1 MMTATRF
8 LIDTNIFILLEDTTH
23 PVPPAHAQFCKKCSE
38 KSIQL
43 CLHPASRQDISRD
56 SDILRKISSLSKLD
70 KYASLN
76 DTPPVGQKEL
86 ENLYGPI
93 KSPNDLVD
101 CTLLY
106 AIDKANAADFFIT
119 EDIKLRKRAR
129 QAGCETKI
137 LSITE
142 ALTWIDQNFGFH
154 SVFIPQIR
162 EKECYML
169 PIIDN
174 IYDSLEIDYPGFKNW
189 LGKCRKEHRPCWVIE
204 ESDKIQALVILKE
217 EIIQESPII
226 IQKMCPTKIL
236 KVCTFKIGEDIRGKK
251 IGELFIKKL
260 LWFATANNYSI
271 VYLTTYEK
279 QQELLL
285 LLTTFGFEI
294 IGKTETGENILCKQ
308 MNPTPGFSGSPLEFH
323 ISYYPHFQD
332 EMSIQKFIVPIQA
345 PYALRLFPEKSTE
358 KQPLL
363 FTDFHSAGNTIKK
376 TYICHAKIQDLHPG
390 DILLFYVS
398 KNKKLI
404 QSQELISIGII
415 ESAEQINTFQTLM
428 QRTFRRTVYT
438 EEELKKFLDKG
449 KTPLVLSFSLAR
461 HFKKSLNLPRLQSAG
476 ILKAPPQTIQRIQHG
491 QYIKLLRL
499 EETI

>member
-1 MMTATRF
+1 MTATRF
-8 LIDTNIFILLEDTTH
+8 LIDTNIFILLEDTTR
-23 PVPPAHAQFCKKCSE
+23 PVPTSHAQFCKKCSE

-43 CLHPASRQDISRD
+43 CLHPASRQDILRD
-56 SDILRKISSLSKLD
+56 SDILRRISSLSKLE

-76 DTPPVGQKEL
+76 DIPQVGQKEL
-86 ENLYGPI
+86 ETLYGSI
-93 KSPNDLVD
+93 KSSNDLVD

-106 AIDKANAADFFIT
+106 AIDKVNAADFFIT
-119 EDIKLRKRAR
+119 EDIRLRKRAR

-137 LSITE
+137 LSIVE
-142 ALTWIDQNFGFH
+142 ALAWIDQNFGLH
-154 SVFIPQIR
+154 SIFIPQIR

-204 ESDKIQALVILKE
+204 ENDKIQALVILKE
-217 EIIQESPII
+217 EVIQESPFA
-226 IQKMCPTKIL
+226 IQKMCPSKIL

-260 LWFATANNYSI
+260 LWFANANDYSI
-271 VYLTTYEK
+271 VYLTTYKK
-279 QQELLL
+279 QQELVLL
-285 LLTTFGFEI
+285 LNTFGFEI
-294 IGKTETGENILCKQ
+294 IGETETGENILYKR
-308 MNPTPGFSGSPLEFH
+308 MNPSSSFSGSPLEFH

-332 EMSIQKFIVPIQA
+332 AIPIQKFIVPIQA
-345 PYALRLFPEKSTE
+345 PYALRLFPEKSRE

-363 FTDFHSAGNTIKK
+363 FEDFHSSGNTIKK
-376 TYICHAKIQDLHPG
+376 AYICHARIQDLHPG

-415 ESAEQINTFQTLM
+415 ESAEQINTFQTLV

-438 EEELKKFLDKG
+438 EEELKNFLNREKG
-449 KTPLVLSFSLAR
+449 PLVLSFSLAR
-461 HFKKSLNLPRLQSAG
+461 HFKKSLSLTQLQSDG
-476 ILKAPPQTIQRIQHG
+476 ILKGPPQTIQRIQHW

-499 EETI
+499 EATV